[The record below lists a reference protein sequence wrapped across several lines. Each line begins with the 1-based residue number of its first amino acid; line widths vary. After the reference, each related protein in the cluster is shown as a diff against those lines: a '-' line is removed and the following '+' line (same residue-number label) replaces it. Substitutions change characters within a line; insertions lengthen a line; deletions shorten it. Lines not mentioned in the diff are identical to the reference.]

1 MNTIQDIIPQIEKAG
16 VTFASIVYT
25 AKGSNETSRYT
36 IILGSKY
43 RNLVERSLAEVND
56 LLPTLEGLERIAAEE
71 LKDSFQ
77 ATIDSHANN
86 EQNPAYTKAGLYSP
100 IVPGVNVNTNDNTL
114 QLFGLVHS
122 KVVLVPG
129 VHKKVN
135 SGAKTIAKNKIRQKL
150 PLSRFREFA
159 LDDGHIHRMKI
170 NGNTLEIN

>member
-1 MNTIQDIIPQIEKAG
+1 MNTIQDIIPQIEKTK

-25 AKGSNETSRYT
+25 SKGSNETSRYT

-43 RNLVERSLAEVND
+43 RNLLKRSLDGVND
-56 LLPTLEGLERIAAEE
+56 LLPTLEGLDLIAAQE
-71 LKDSFQ
+71 LRDSFQ
-77 ATIDSHANN
+77 ASIDSHDNN
-86 EQNPAYTKAGLYSP
+86 EQNPAYTKAGLYSQV
-100 IVPGVNVNTNDNTL
+100 VPGVNLNTNDNTL

-159 LDDGHIHRMKI
+159 LDEGHIHRMKI